1 MGQLADQRTTNQL
14 KHYLVVA
21 ISLLLLSLI
30 LRLPFF
36 FPDVIDWDESTF
48 ILMGQSILDGHLP
61 YTELWDNKPPL
72 AFVCFAVF
80 IALFGKSIVAIRF
93 AGALC
98 VALVS
103 FLIYLIGK
111 TIWSDRIGILGAT
124 QFITISSVLPEAQA
138 LMTEHLALVPL
149 MGALSLLVAQKPT
162 PLILF
167 AAGILMAIA
176 TLIRLNLAYVG
187 LIVGLLLVFQKP
199 LRSSAE
205 FLKRGLAYACGNLL
219 VVFLT
224 YIPYAIANYQQTWW
238 SSVIFAPWIYANS
251 QSKSSWDVIG
261 LNVLCVLIL
270 IGGWLGL
277 KLLFRRWKKISQVQ
291 QNQLTLLVVFFLATE
306 ISILKSGA
314 SYSHYTIQLYPFFGL
329 IAALLLNTFLPS
341 KVRLRTVI
349 TVLSILAILL
359 SEIFTKYQI
368 IAERALAGQPL
379 TYGPGYEIATY
390 LNRENV
396 SQGQDSSKD
405 GFPVAGNCP
414 SVYMMSDHI
423 AYWLTDL
430 KPLTKLTTHPSNIS
444 REYLLK
450 ALLGSE
456 ATTETEMAKIL
467 AQQPKFIVKK
477 KDLWYL
483 SDKLAARILL
493 EETLKTQY
501 KLVKEIQERE
511 IYRKIELHPN

>member
-1 MGQLADQRTTNQL
+1 MNQKKILSIQQSSAKTTTNQIKL
-14 KHYLVVA
+14 HLLVA
-21 ISLLLLSLI
+21 ICLLLLSLI

-36 FPDVIDWDESTF
+36 FLDVIDWDESTF

-80 IALFGKSIVAIRF
+80 IALFGKSIVGIRF

-111 TIWSDRIGILGAT
+111 TIWNDRVGILAAT

-138 LMTEHLALVPL
+138 IMTEHLALVPL
-149 MGALSLLVAQKPT
+149 MAALSLLVAQKPT

-167 AAGILMAIA
+167 ATGILMAIA
-176 TLIRLNLAYVG
+176 TLIRLNLAYVV
-187 LIVGLLLVFQKP
+187 LIIGLLVVFQKP
-199 LRSSAE
+199 WRSTGDVLR
-205 FLKRGLAYACGNLL
+205 RGLAYACGNL
-219 VVFLT
+219 VVVLLT
-224 YIPYAIANYQQTWW
+224 YIPYAIAGYQQTWW

-251 QSKSSWDVIG
+251 QSKSSWDAIG
-261 LNVLCVLIL
+261 LNVLCVLLL
-270 IGGWLGL
+270 IAGWFGL
-277 KLLFRRWKKISQVQ
+277 KLLFRRSKKISQVQ
-291 QNQLTLLVVFFLATE
+291 QNQLTLLVMFFLATE

-329 IAALLLNTFLPS
+329 IAALLLNTFLPR
-341 KVRLRTVI
+341 KIRLRKVL

-368 IAERALAGQPL
+368 IADRALAGQPL
-379 TYGPGYEIATY
+379 TYGPGYEIAAY
-390 LNRENV
+390 LNQENT
-396 SQGQDSSKD
+396 SQQ
-405 GFPVAGNCP
+405 P
-414 SVYMMSDHI
+414 VYMMSDHI

-450 ALLGSE
+450 ALLSSE

-477 KDLWYL
+477 KDSSYL
-483 SDKLAARILL
+483 SDKLAATLLL

-501 KLVKEIQERE
+501 KQVEEIQGRE
-511 IYRKIELHPN
+511 IYRKIELPQNQ

>member
-1 MGQLADQRTTNQL
+1 MGQLAAQRTTNQL

-138 LMTEHLALVPL
+138 IMTEHLALVPL

-187 LIVGLLLVFQKP
+187 LIIGLLVVFQKP
-199 LRSSAE
+199 LRSSAYV
-205 FLKRGLAYACGNLL
+205 LRRGLAYAGGNLL
-219 VVFLT
+219 VVFVT
-224 YIPYAIANYQQTWW
+224 YIPYAIADYQQTWW

-251 QSKSSWDVIG
+251 QSKSSWDGIG
-261 LNVLCVLIL
+261 LNLLCVFLL
-270 IGGWLGL
+270 IGGWFGL

-329 IAALLLNTFLPS
+329 IATLLLNTFLPS

-368 IAERALAGQPL
+368 IADRALAGQPL

-396 SQGQDSSKD
+396 SQE
-405 GFPVAGNCP
+405 P
-414 SVYMMSDHI
+414 VYMMSDHI

-501 KLVKEIQERE
+501 KLVKEIEERE

>member
-1 MGQLADQRTTNQL
+1 MGQLAAQRTTNPL

-80 IALFGKSIVAIRF
+80 IVLFGKSIVAIRF

-138 LMTEHLALVPL
+138 IMTEHLALVPL

-167 AAGILMAIA
+167 AAGILMAIS
-176 TLIRLNLAYVG
+176 TLIRLNLAYVVV
-187 LIVGLLLVFQKP
+187 IIGLLVVFQKP

-314 SYSHYTIQLYPFFGL
+314 SYSHYIIQLYPFFGL

-368 IAERALAGQPL
+368 IADRALAGQPL

-396 SQGQDSSKD
+396 SQE
-405 GFPVAGNCP
+405 P
-414 SVYMMSDHI
+414 VYMMSDHI

-477 KDLWYL
+477 KDSWYL

-511 IYRKIELHPN
+511 IYRQIELHPNY